1 MSGSKHFDKIAWT
14 VTALILVVTILFMN
28 GGALGLEVMA
38 HTMGYENRLFDN
50 TRVHT
55 IDIVMN
61 DWDEFIANATSE
73 EYYTAAMVIDGEAY
87 KNIGIRGKGNTS
99 LSTVSS
105 MDSERYSF
113 KVEFD
118 HYDNSITYHGL
129 DKLSLNNLIQDTTMM
144 KDYLTYTMMN
154 EFGAAAPLCSFV
166 YITVNGED
174 WGLYLAVEGVED
186 SFLERN
192 YGTSY
197 GELYKPDSM
206 SFGGGRGNGKDFNMD
221 DFMNN
226 ANADTSDTSG
236 EADQNTNIPQMPGM
250 QGGAMP
256 NTGGFDPSG
265 MQGGNMPD
273 MGNMNPPDMQGGF
286 GNGNIPQMPGMTQ
299 NGTENSNAPSFGGGR
314 SDFNFSL
321 DEESL
326 RDAFEKLELDQSLL
340 DGIDFENITME
351 TVQSILSALDEETM
365 QRLMQELMGG
375 ISFDRNSMGG
385 GMGGMGMG
393 SSDVKL
399 QYVDENTSSY
409 SNIWNNAKT
418 DITEADQMRL
428 IESLEKLSSGE
439 QIESVVDIE
448 QVIRYFVVHNYVCNG
463 DSYTGSMIHNY
474 YLYEENG
481 QMAMIPWDYNLAFGT
496 FQGGNAQST
505 INTPI
510 DTPVSG
516 GTGED
521 RPMWNWILSDESYTE
536 MYHQYFTEF
545 LNTVDVQAI
554 IDNAYNLIKSYV
566 EKDPTAFYTY
576 EEFETG
582 VNTMRQF
589 CALRSESISMQ
600 LANGETTS
608 NMSYVDASA
617 LTLSDMGSMG
627 GKGGFGGMPDMGDRG
642 SFGDRGSSSKDKSN
656 KSGFQSMPGAT
667 EDSSSRQ
674 NEEGASNASII
685 PTSSTIPD
693 MSGSSD
699 PFNLPEG
706 FDPSQ
711 IPGGAGGQMPKMGE
725 RPEGFDPSQM
735 QGGFTG
741 EMSEGFD
748 PSQMPGDFGGMFPG
762 GSSDGTET
770 TPSDNSGTTDSAEN
784 SNRPSGGNMQM
795 PGGDFNFN
803 MNGMG
808 NAASS
813 STNWIWLAVSV
824 LILGVGLLIAKLYKH

>member
-55 IDIVMN
+55 IDIVMD
-61 DWDEFIANATSE
+61 DWDEFIDNATSE

-87 KNIGIRGKGNTS
+87 KNVGIRGKGNTS

-105 MDSERYSF
+105 MNSDRYSF

-129 DKLSLNNLIQDTTMM
+129 DKLSLNNLIQDSTMM

-192 YGTSY
+192 YGSDY

-221 DFMNN
+221 DFMNEN
-226 ANADTSDTSG
+226 SDSTNGS
-236 EADQNTNIPQMPGM
+236 DQNTGMPQ
-250 QGGAMP
+250 
-256 NTGGFDPSG
+256 
-265 MQGGNMPD
+265 MPD
-273 MGNMNPPDMQGGF
+273 MGNFDPSQMQGNF
-286 GNGNIPQMPGMTQ
+286 GGGNIPQMPGMTQ
-299 NGTENSNAPSFGGGR
+299 GNAENGNNLSFGGSRG
-314 SDFNFSL
+314 DFSFSI
-321 DEESL
+321 DEETL
-326 RDAFEKLELDQSLL
+326 RAAFEKLELDTTLL
-340 DGIDFENITME
+340 NGIDFENITME
-351 TVQSILSALDEETM
+351 NIQSVLSSLDDETM
-365 QRLMQELMGG
+365 KALMQELMGNS
-375 ISFDRNSMGG
+375 SFGGNFDFGNMGG
-385 GMGGMGMG
+385 FGGFGMG

-399 QYVDENTSSY
+399 QYIDDSIDSY

-418 DITEADQMRL
+418 DITESDQLRM
-428 IESLEKLSSGE
+428 IESLEKLTNGE

-496 FQGGNAQST
+496 FQGGNGQST
-505 INTPI
+505 VNTPI
-510 DTPVSG
+510 DAPVSG
-516 GTGED
+516 GAGED

-536 MYHQYFTEF
+536 LYHQYFAEF
-545 LNTVDVQAI
+545 LNTVDVQTI

-582 VNTMRQF
+582 METMRQF
-589 CALRSESISMQ
+589 CALRSESVSMQ

-642 SFGDRGSSSKDKSN
+642 SFGDRSSSGRDKSD

-667 EDSSSRQ
+667 ENSSSGQ

-693 MSGSSD
+693 MSGSFD
-699 PFNLPEG
+699 PSNLPEG

-711 IPGGAGGQMPKMGE
+711 IPSGAGGQMPGMGE
-725 RPEGFDPSQM
+725 LPEGFDS
-735 QGGFTG
+735 
-741 EMSEGFD
+741 
-748 PSQMPGDFGGMFPG
+748 SQMPSDFGGMFPG

-770 TPSDNSGTTDSAEN
+770 TPSDNLGNTDSAEN

-808 NAASS
+808 NATSN
-813 STNWIWLAVSV
+813 STNLIWLVVSI
-824 LILGVGLLIAKLYKH
+824 LILGAGLLIAKLYKH

>member
-14 VTALILVVTILFMN
+14 VTALILVVTLLFMN
-28 GGALGLEVMA
+28 GGALGLEAMA

-50 TRVHT
+50 MRVHT
-55 IDIVMN
+55 IDIVMS
-61 DWDEFIANATSE
+61 DWDEFIDNATSE

-87 KNIGIRGKGNTS
+87 KNVGIRGKGNTS

-206 SFGGGRGNGKDFNMD
+206 SFGGGRGNGKDFNME
-221 DFMNN
+221 DFMNREES
-226 ANADTSDTSG
+226 ADGSEQGNTMPDRGNFDPSAMFGG
-236 EADQNTNIPQMPGM
+236 EMPNMDNFDPSKIPEGFGGGIPNMGNFDPSQM
-250 QGGAMP
+250 QGGM
-256 NTGGFDPSG
+256 
-265 MQGGNMPD
+265 
-273 MGNMNPPDMQGGF
+273 
-286 GNGNIPQMPGMTQ
+286 PQMPGMTQ
-299 NGTENSNAPSFGGGR
+299 GKSDSENDNKSSFGG
-314 SDFNFSL
+314 
-321 DEESL
+321 
-326 RDAFEKLELDQSLL
+326 K
-340 DGIDFENITME
+340 
-351 TVQSILSALDEETM
+351 
-365 QRLMQELMGG
+365 GG
-375 ISFDRNSMGG
+375 FGG
-385 GMGGMGMG
+385 FGMG

-399 QYVDENTSSY
+399 QYVDDNTSSY

-418 DITEADQMRL
+418 DITAADQTRL
-428 IESLEKLSSGE
+428 IESLKKLSNKE
-439 QIESVVDIE
+439 QLESVVDIE
-448 QVIRYFVVHNYVCNG
+448 QVIRYFVVHNYVFNG

-505 INTPI
+505 VNTPI
-510 DTPVSG
+510 DAPVSG
-516 GTGED
+516 GAGED
-521 RPMWNWILSDESYTE
+521 RPMWNWILSDASYTE
-536 MYHQYFTEF
+536 LYHQYFTEF

-566 EKDPTAFYTY
+566 EKDPTKFFTY

-582 VNTMRQF
+582 VETMRQF
-589 CALRSESISMQ
+589 CELRSDSISMQ

-608 NMSYVDASA
+608 DMSYVDASG
-617 LTLSDMGSMG
+617 LTASDMGSMG
-627 GKGGFGGMPDMGDRG
+627 GGFGGGGMPGRDSNKGNIG
-642 SFGDRGSSSKDKSN
+642 NRGSSDNTTSTKPNTDTNTSDDMN
-656 KSGFQSMPGAT
+656 IQETSASATDGTTQNGGMPTMPEGFDPSQIQGGFSGQMPNMG
-667 EDSSSRQ
+667 E
-674 NEEGASNASII
+674 
-685 PTSSTIPD
+685 
-693 MSGSSD
+693 
-699 PFNLPEG
+699 LPEG

-711 IPGGAGGQMPKMGE
+711 M
-725 RPEGFDPSQM
+725 PEGFNPSGM
-735 QGGFTG
+735 QGG
-741 EMSEGFD
+741 
-748 PSQMPGDFGGMFPG
+748 FGGMFPG
-762 GSSDGTET
+762 QSSGEAGTT
-770 TPSDNSGTTDSAEN
+770 SSDNSENTDSANN
-784 SNRPSGGNMQM
+784 SNRPSRDNMQM
-795 PGGDFNFN
+795 PGGNWGSGMD
-803 MNGMG
+803 GMG
-808 NAASS
+808 NTAGG
-813 STNWIWLAVSV
+813 STNLIWLAVSV
-824 LILGVGLLIAKLYKH
+824 LILGAGLLIAKLYKH

>member
-87 KNIGIRGKGNTS
+87 KNVGIRGKGNTS

-105 MDSERYSF
+105 MDSDRYSF

-166 YITVNGED
+166 YITINGED
-174 WGLYLAVEGVED
+174 WGLYLAVEGLED

-192 YGTSY
+192 YGSDY

-221 DFMNN
+221 DFMNREES
-226 ANADTSDTSG
+226 ADAS
-236 EADQNTNIPQMPGM
+236 E
-250 QGGAMP
+250 QGATTP
-256 NTGGFDPSG
+256 NRENFDPSA
-265 MQGGNMPD
+265 MFGGEMPD
-273 MGNMNPPDMQGGF
+273 MGNFDPSQIPERFGGGMPNMGNFDPSQMQGGM
-286 GNGNIPQMPGMTQ
+286 PQMPGMTQ
-299 NGTENSNAPSFGGGR
+299 GENDSESGDKSSFGG
-314 SDFNFSL
+314 FNF
-321 DEESL
+321 
-326 RDAFEKLELDQSLL
+326 
-340 DGIDFENITME
+340 
-351 TVQSILSALDEETM
+351 
-365 QRLMQELMGG
+365 
-375 ISFDRNSMGG
+375 G
-385 GMGGMGMG
+385 GMGGFGMG

-399 QYVDENTSSY
+399 QYVDDNTSSY

-418 DITEADQMRL
+418 DITAADQTRL
-428 IESLEKLSSGE
+428 IESLKKLSSGE

-448 QVIRYFVVHNYVCNG
+448 AVIRYFVVHNYVCNG

-481 QMAMIPWDYNLAFGT
+481 QLAMLPWDYNLAYGT
-496 FQGGNAQST
+496 FQGGSAQST
-505 INTPI
+505 VNTPI
-510 DTPVSG
+510 DAPVSG
-516 GTGED
+516 GAGED

-536 MYHQYFTEF
+536 MYHQYFAEF

-667 EDSSSRQ
+667 GDSSSRQ

-693 MSGSSD
+693 MSGSFD
-699 PFNLPEG
+699 PSNLPEGFAPSQIPSGAGGQMPGMGELPEG

-711 IPGGAGGQMPKMGE
+711 MP
-725 RPEGFDPSQM
+725 S
-735 QGGFTG
+735 
-741 EMSEGFD
+741 
-748 PSQMPGDFGGMFPG
+748 DFSGMFPG

-770 TPSDNSGTTDSAEN
+770 TPSDNLGNTDSAEN

-808 NAASS
+808 NATSN
-813 STNWIWLAVSV
+813 STNLIWLVVSI
-824 LILGVGLLIAKLYKH
+824 LILGAGLLVAKLYKRY

>member
-1 MSGSKHFDKIAWT
+1 
-14 VTALILVVTILFMN
+14 MN

-61 DWDEFIANATSE
+61 DWDEFIDNATSE
-73 EYYTAAMVIDGEAY
+73 QYYAANVVIDGEAY
-87 KNIGIRGKGNTS
+87 KNVGIRGKGNTS

-105 MDSERYSF
+105 LGSERYSF
-113 KVEFD
+113 KIEFD
-118 HYDNSITYHGL
+118 QYDSSITYHGL
-129 DKLSLNNLIQDTTMM
+129 DKLSLNNLIQDSTMM

-192 YGTSY
+192 YGSDY

-221 DFMNN
+221 DFMNREES
-226 ANADTSDTSG
+226 SDGSEESSTTPDRG
-236 EADQNTNIPQMPGM
+236 N
-250 QGGAMP
+250 
-256 NTGGFDPSG
+256 FDPSA
-265 MQGGNMPD
+265 MFGGNMPD
-273 MGNMNPPDMQGGF
+273 MGNFDPSQMQGG
-286 GNGNIPQMPGMTQ
+286 IPQMPGMTQ
-299 NGTENSNAPSFGGGR
+299 GGTENSDKSSVGGGR
-314 SDFNFSL
+314 GDFSFSI
-321 DEESL
+321 DEETL
-326 RDAFEKLELDQSLL
+326 RAAFEKLELDTTLL

-351 TVQSILSALDEETM
+351 NIQSVLSSLDDETM
-365 QRLMQELMGG
+365 KALMQELMGNS
-375 ISFDRNSMGG
+375 SFGGNFDFGNMGG
-385 GMGGMGMG
+385 FGGFGMG

-399 QYVDENTSSY
+399 QYIDDSIDSY

-428 IESLEKLSSGE
+428 IESLEKLTNGE

-496 FQGGNAQST
+496 FQGSNGQST
-505 INTPI
+505 VNTPI
-510 DTPVSG
+510 DAPVSG
-516 GTGED
+516 GAGED

-536 MYHQYFTEF
+536 MYHQYFAEF
-545 LNTVDVQAI
+545 LNTVDMQAI

-582 VNTMRQF
+582 VETMRQF
-589 CALRSESISMQ
+589 CALRSESVSMQ

-617 LTLSDMGSMG
+617 LILSDMGSMG

-642 SFGDRGSSSKDKSN
+642 SFGDRSSSGRDKSD

-667 EDSSSRQ
+667 GDSSSKQ

-693 MSGSSD
+693 MSGSFD
-699 PFNLPEG
+699 PSNLPEG

-711 IPGGAGGQMPKMGE
+711 IPGGAGGQMPNMGE
-725 RPEGFDPSQM
+725 LP
-735 QGGFTG
+735 
-741 EMSEGFD
+741 EGFD

-770 TPSDNSGTTDSAEN
+770 TPSDNLGNTDSTDN
-784 SNRPSGGNMQM
+784 SNRPSRDNMQIPGGNW
-795 PGGDFNFN
+795 GSNT
-803 MNGMG
+803 NGMG
-808 NAASS
+808 TTTSS
-813 STNWIWLAVSV
+813 GTNLIWLAVSI
-824 LILGVGLLIAKLYKH
+824 LILGAGLLIAKLYKRY

>member
-1 MSGSKHFDKIAWT
+1 
-14 VTALILVVTILFMN
+14 
-28 GGALGLEVMA
+28 
-38 HTMGYENRLFDN
+38 
-50 TRVHT
+50 
-55 IDIVMN
+55 
-61 DWDEFIANATSE
+61 
-73 EYYTAAMVIDGEAY
+73 
-87 KNIGIRGKGNTS
+87 
-99 LSTVSS
+99 
-105 MDSERYSF
+105 
-113 KVEFD
+113 
-118 HYDNSITYHGL
+118 
-129 DKLSLNNLIQDTTMM
+129 MM
-144 KDYLTYTMMN
+144 KDYLTYTLMN
-154 EFGAAAPLCSFV
+154 AFGVHSSLCSFV

-192 YGTSY
+192 YGSDY

-399 QYVDENTSSY
+399 QYVDDNTSSY

-582 VNTMRQF
+582 VETMRQF

-608 NMSYVDASA
+608 DMSYVDASG
-617 LTLSDMGSMG
+617 LTTSDMGSMG
-627 GKGGFGGMPDMGDRG
+627 GGFGGGGMPGRDSNKGKVGGR
-642 SFGDRGSSSKDKSN
+642 SSSDSTTSTKPNADERASASMN
-656 KSGFQSMPGAT
+656 SQGTSTSTSEGMQPNGEMPTVPEGFDPSQMPNMG
-667 EDSSSRQ
+667 E
-674 NEEGASNASII
+674 
-685 PTSSTIPD
+685 
-693 MSGSSD
+693 M
-699 PFNLPEG
+699 PEG

-711 IPGGAGGQMPKMGE
+711 I
-725 RPEGFDPSQM
+725 PEGFDPSQM
-735 QGGFTG
+735 QGGV
-741 EMSEGFD
+741 
-748 PSQMPGDFGGMFPG
+748 GGMFPG
-762 GSSDGTET
+762 QSSDGTGT
-770 TPSDNSGTTDSAEN
+770 TPSDNSGDTDSTDN
-784 SNRPSGGNMQM
+784 SNRPSRDNMQIPGGNW
-795 PGGDFNFN
+795 GSNT
-803 MNGMG
+803 NGMG
-808 NAASS
+808 TTTSS
-813 STNWIWLAVSV
+813 GTNWIWLVASV
-824 LILGVGLLIAKLYKH
+824 LILGVGLLIARLYKRY

>member
-14 VTALILVVTILFMN
+14 VTALILVVTVLFMN
-28 GGALGLEVMA
+28 GGALGLEAMA

-50 TRVHT
+50 TKVHT
-55 IDIVMN
+55 IDIVMD

-87 KNIGIRGKGNTS
+87 KNVGIRGKGNTS

-166 YITVNGED
+166 YITVNGAD

-206 SFGGGRGNGKDFNMD
+206 SFGGGRGNGKDFNME
-221 DFMNN
+221 DFMNREES
-226 ANADTSDTSG
+226 ADGSEQRNRMPDRGNFDPSAMFGG
-236 EADQNTNIPQMPGM
+236 EMPNMDNFDPSKIPEGFGGGIPNMGNFDPSQM
-250 QGGAMP
+250 QGGM
-256 NTGGFDPSG
+256 
-265 MQGGNMPD
+265 
-273 MGNMNPPDMQGGF
+273 
-286 GNGNIPQMPGMTQ
+286 PQMPGMTQ
-299 NGTENSNAPSFGGGR
+299 GENDSESGDKSSFGG
-314 SDFNFSL
+314 FNF
-321 DEESL
+321 
-326 RDAFEKLELDQSLL
+326 
-340 DGIDFENITME
+340 
-351 TVQSILSALDEETM
+351 
-365 QRLMQELMGG
+365 
-375 ISFDRNSMGG
+375 G
-385 GMGGMGMG
+385 GMGGFGMG

-399 QYVDENTSSY
+399 QYVDDNTSSY

-418 DITEADQMRL
+418 DITAADQARL
-428 IESLEKLSSGE
+428 IESLKKLSSGE

-481 QMAMIPWDYNLAFGT
+481 QLAMLPWDYNLAYGT
-496 FQGGNAQST
+496 FQGGSAQST
-505 INTPI
+505 VNTPI
-510 DTPVSG
+510 DAPVSG
-516 GTGED
+516 GAGED

-536 MYHQYFTEF
+536 MYHQYFAEF
-545 LNTVDVQAI
+545 LNTVEVQSI

-582 VNTMRQF
+582 VETMRQF
-589 CALRSESISMQ
+589 CELRSESISMQ
-600 LANGETTS
+600 LANDETTT
-608 NMSYVDASA
+608 NMSYVDASG
-617 LTLSDMGSMG
+617 LSTSDMGSMG
-627 GKGGFGGMPDMGDRG
+627 GGFGGGGMPGRDSNKGNIGNRGSSDYTTSTKPNTDTNTSDDMNIQETSASATDGTTQDSGMPAMPGGFDPSQMQGGFGAQMPNMG
-642 SFGDRGSSSKDKSN
+642 
-656 KSGFQSMPGAT
+656 
-667 EDSSSRQ
+667 E
-674 NEEGASNASII
+674 
-685 PTSSTIPD
+685 
-693 MSGSSD
+693 
-699 PFNLPEG
+699 LPEG

-711 IPGGAGGQMPKMGE
+711 IP
-725 RPEGFDPSQM
+725 EGFNPSGM
-735 QGGFTG
+735 QGG
-741 EMSEGFD
+741 
-748 PSQMPGDFGGMFPG
+748 FGGMFPG
-762 GSSDGTET
+762 QSSGEAGTT
-770 TPSDNSGTTDSAEN
+770 SSDNSDSTNSAGD
-784 SNRPSGGNMQM
+784 SNRPSRDNMQM
-795 PGGDFNFN
+795 PGGNWGLG

-808 NAASS
+808 NTAGA

-824 LILGVGLLIAKLYKH
+824 VILGVGLLIAKLYKKY

>member
-1 MSGSKHFDKIAWT
+1 M
-14 VTALILVVTILFMN
+14 ILVVTILFMN

-55 IDIVMN
+55 IDIVMD
-61 DWDEFIANATSE
+61 DWDEFIDNATSE

-87 KNIGIRGKGNTS
+87 KNVGIRGKGNTS

-105 MDSERYSF
+105 MNSDRYSF

-129 DKLSLNNLIQDTTMM
+129 DKLSLNNLIQDSTMM

-192 YGTSY
+192 YGSDY

-221 DFMNN
+221 DFMNREES
-226 ANADTSDTSG
+226 SDGSEESSTTPDRG
-236 EADQNTNIPQMPGM
+236 N
-250 QGGAMP
+250 
-256 NTGGFDPSG
+256 FDPSA
-265 MQGGNMPD
+265 MFGGEMPDMGEFDPSTMFGGEMPD
-273 MGNMNPPDMQGGF
+273 MGNFDPSQMQG
-286 GNGNIPQMPGMTQ
+286 NMPQMPGMTQ
-299 NGTENSNAPSFGGGR
+299 GENDSESGNASSFGG
-314 SDFNFSL
+314 DFNF
-321 DEESL
+321 
-326 RDAFEKLELDQSLL
+326 
-340 DGIDFENITME
+340 
-351 TVQSILSALDEETM
+351 
-365 QRLMQELMGG
+365 
-375 ISFDRNSMGG
+375 G
-385 GMGGMGMG
+385 GMGGFGMG

-399 QYVDENTSSY
+399 QYVDDNTSSY

-418 DITEADQMRL
+418 DITAADQTRL
-428 IESLEKLSSGE
+428 IESLKKLSNNE

-448 QVIRYFVVHNYVCNG
+448 AVIRYFVVHNYVCNG

-505 INTPI
+505 VNTPI
-510 DTPVSG
+510 DAPVSG
-516 GTGED
+516 GAGED

-536 MYHQYFTEF
+536 LYHQYFTEF

-608 NMSYVDASA
+608 DMSYVDASG
-617 LTLSDMGSMG
+617 LTTSDMGSMG
-627 GKGGFGGMPDMGDRG
+627 GGFGGGGMPDMGDRG
-642 SFGDRGSSSKDKSN
+642 SFGDRSSSGRDKSD

-667 EDSSSRQ
+667 ENSSSGQ
-674 NEEGASNASII
+674 NEDGTSNAGVI

-693 MSGSSD
+693 MSGSFD
-699 PFNLPEG
+699 PSNLPEG

-711 IPGGAGGQMPKMGE
+711 IPSGAGGQMPGMGE
-725 RPEGFDPSQM
+725 LPEGFDPSQM
-735 QGGFTG
+735 
-741 EMSEGFD
+741 
-748 PSQMPGDFGGMFPG
+748 PSDFGGMFPG

-770 TPSDNSGTTDSAEN
+770 TPSDNLGNTDSAGN
-784 SNRPSGGNMQM
+784 SNRPFGGNMQM
-795 PGGDFNFN
+795 PGGNWGSN
-803 MNGMG
+803 TNGMG

-813 STNWIWLAVSV
+813 STNWIWLVVSV
-824 LILGVGLLIAKLYKH
+824 VVLGVGLLIAKLYKH